1 MEILLAKQA
10 GFCFGVKRAT
20 QMAFEAA
27 EKGGKT
33 YTLGPII
40 HSPQVVQKLE
50 EMGVKVLHNISDQ
63 ENGTIIIRSHG
74 VAAEELDEAVRKEL
88 DIIDATC
95 PFVKKAQD
103 HVQGLSQAGYDV
115 VVVGDAD
122 HPEVQGIVSYA
133 KGKVYVVASGDEA
146 ARLPRMSKIGVVAQ
160 TTQSFENLKNVVLEC
175 LMKGG
180 ELRVFHTICDAT
192 AVRQEEAKG
201 LAKQVD
207 CMIVIGGYNS
217 ANTKRLAEVCAEL
230 QPRTH
235 HIEMAQQLDAGWFDG
250 VRRVGVTAGASTPK
264 WLIDE
269 VIERIEGINNDKN
282 S

>member
-20 QMAFEAA
+20 QLAFEAA

-50 EMGVKVLHNISDQ
+50 EMGVNVLHNISDQ
-63 ENGTIIIRSHG
+63 EDGTIIIRSHG
-74 VAAEELDEAVRKEL
+74 VAAEELDEAVRKAL

-103 HVQGLSQAGYDV
+103 HVRGLSQAGYDV

-180 ELRVFHTICDAT
+180 EIRVFHTICDAT

-217 ANTKRLAEVCAEL
+217 ANTRRLAEVCTEL

-235 HIEMAQQLDAGWFDG
+235 HIEMAQQLDPGWFEG
-250 VRRVGVTAGASTPK
+250 VHRVGVTAGASTPK

-269 VIERIEGINNDKN
+269 VIERIEDINNDKN

>member
-1 MEILLAKQA
+1 MDVILAKQA

-27 EKGGKT
+27 DKGVST
-33 YTLGPII
+33 FTLGPII

-50 EMGVKVLHNISDQ
+50 EMGVRVRNDLAGLES
-63 ENGTIIIRSHG
+63 GTIILRSHG
-74 VAAEELDEAVRKEL
+74 VAAEELEDAIQKKLEIV
-88 DIIDATC
+88 DATC
-95 PFVKKAQD
+95 PFVKKAQE
-103 HVQGLSQAGYDV
+103 HVKSLSQAGYDV

-133 KGKVYVVASGDEA
+133 KGKVYVVGSGEEA
-146 ARLPRMSKIGVVAQ
+146 AKLPRMGKIGVVAQ
-160 TTQSFENLKNVVLEC
+160 TTQSFENLANVVHEC

-180 ELRVFHTICDAT
+180 EIRVFHTICDAT
-192 AVRQEEAKG
+192 AVRQEEAKE

-207 CMIVIGGYNS
+207 CMIIIGGYNS
-217 ANTKRLAEVCAEL
+217 ANTKRLAKVSAEL

-235 HIEMAQQLDAGWFDG
+235 HIETAGQLNPEWFKG
-250 VRRVGVTAGASTPK
+250 VGKAGVTAGASTPK

-269 VIERIEGINNDKN
+269 VVEQIHQISRDKKY
-282 S
+282 

>member
-1 MEILLAKQA
+1 MDIILAKQA

-27 EKGGKT
+27 DKGVPT
-33 YTLGPII
+33 FTLGPII

-50 EMGVKVLHNISDQ
+50 EMGVRVRNDLTGL

-74 VAAEELDEAVRKEL
+74 VAAEELEDAIQKQLEIV
-88 DIIDATC
+88 DATC
-95 PFVKKAQD
+95 PFVKKAQE
-103 HVQGLSQAGYDV
+103 HVKSLSQAGYDV

-133 KGKVYVVASGDEA
+133 KGKVYVVGSGEEA
-146 ARLPRMSKIGVVAQ
+146 AKLPRMGKIGVVAQ
-160 TTQSFENLKNVVLEC
+160 TTQSFENLANVVHEC

-180 ELRVFHTICDAT
+180 EIRVFHTICDAT
-192 AVRQEEAKG
+192 AVRQEEAKE

-207 CMIVIGGYNS
+207 CMIIIGGYNS
-217 ANTKRLAEVCAEL
+217 ANTKRLAKVSAEL

-235 HIEMAQQLDAGWFDG
+235 HIETAGQLNPEWFKG
-250 VRRVGVTAGASTPK
+250 VGKAGVTAGASTPK

-269 VIERIEGINNDKN
+269 VVEQIHQISRDKKY
-282 S
+282 